1 MIRMLTIAT
10 FATATLTAAVLST
23 AALAADTK
31 EQSCAYQ
38 AAIVSAVQGARLDG
52 VNEQAVPAAIL
63 QAEHSWPDGYD
74 AAIPII
80 APWVYEQKRR
90 DLRNKDFS
98 AAWSELCLQQ

>member
-1 MIRMLTIAT
+1 MTRFLMIS
-10 FATATLTAAVLST
+10 TLAVASLST
-23 AALAADTK
+23 AAFAADTK

-38 AAIVSAVQGARLDG
+38 AAIVAAVQAARVDG
-52 VNEQAVPAAIL
+52 VKERQVSETLLGNDP
-63 QAEHSWPDGYD
+63 SWPEGYN

-90 DLRNKDFS
+90 DLKTKDLG

>member
-1 MIRMLTIAT
+1 MKRILMIAM
-10 FATATLTAAVLST
+10 FATAGMST

-38 AAIVSAVQGARLDG
+38 AAIVAAVQAARMDG
-52 VNEQAVPAAIL
+52 VKEQSVPETIL
-63 QAEHSWPDGYD
+63 ASDHSWPEGYD

-80 APWVYEQKRR
+80 TPWVYEQKRR
-90 DLRNKDFS
+90 DLKTKDFA